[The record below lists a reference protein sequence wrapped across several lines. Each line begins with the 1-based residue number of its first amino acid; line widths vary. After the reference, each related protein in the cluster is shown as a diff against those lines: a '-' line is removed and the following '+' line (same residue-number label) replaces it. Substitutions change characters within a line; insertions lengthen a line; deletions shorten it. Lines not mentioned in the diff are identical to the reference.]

1 LKQSL
6 TNTSWYLLR
15 PSAEQPAYVAVPLW
29 YGRPHL
35 QNSLRLRPALIGR
48 WASGYAPHQANLSG
62 YIRLDAAFPANQSY
76 SGYTTS
82 TLENLDR
89 RHDNLRLL
97 VKI

>member
-1 LKQSL
+1 
-6 TNTSWYLLR
+6 SWYLLR
-15 PSAEQPAYVAVPLW
+15 HSAEQLAYVAILFW

-62 YIRLDAAFPANQSY
+62 YVGFYAAFPANQSY

-89 RHDNLRLL
+89 RHNNLQLL
-97 VKI
+97 V